1 MSIRY
6 VHMEQIKK
14 QINQSDD
21 GGERIMLYVHESNFD
36 TKIETN
42 YHEKASELKTFKED
56 FYEPF
61 RKAMFSIDFTGPSME
76 DFKEATKLINAY
88 YKNLAEFIKNNG
100 ITSQSKLESTLL
112 EELSVYLFK
121 DIPEIKQQ
129 RLDFFNKGIYAGLK
143 INPDLSLDIVRKDVD
158 FCIGKKVTMSIENQR
173 PITITIPIISV
184 EVKTYLDATMFG
196 EVKSSSKTLK
206 SATPNSKAYVLMG
219 YKCLA
224 DEHIL
229 AARQDSTLDEL
240 FVLREGEGKPID
252 PYALNLYWSEIV
264 NAIKNITSDNTL
276 SVPGRL
282 LVNNNLLQQMK
293 DNDSKKQN

>member
-1 MSIRY
+1 
-6 VHMEQIKK
+6 
-14 QINQSDD
+14 
-21 GGERIMLYVHESNFD
+21 MLYIHQSNFD
-36 TKIETN
+36 TKIESN
-42 YHEKASELKTFKED
+42 YHGKATQLRAFKMEY
-56 FYEPF
+56 YEPF
-61 RKAMFSIDFTGPSME
+61 RKAMFAIDFTNPSMS
-76 DFKEATKLINAY
+76 DFKEATKLINLYA
-88 YKNLAEFIKNNG
+88 KNLSEFIKKNG

-129 RLDFFNKGIYAGLK
+129 RLSFYNKGIYAGLK

-158 FCIGKKVTMSIENQR
+158 FCIGKKVTMTIEKQQ
-173 PITITIPIISV
+173 PITLTIPIVSV

-252 PYALNLYWSEIV
+252 PYALYLYWSEIV
-264 NAIKNITSDNTL
+264 GAIKNITSHSTL
-276 SVPGRL
+276 TVPGRL
-282 LVNNNLLQQMK
+282 LAYNNLLQQLK
-293 DNDSKKQN
+293 DSDR